1 MTVRNGNFQQLFYFF
16 YPIEESAPV
25 NMQIFCRFCSI
36 PDRPAAFLQNPYGM
50 FCHNP
55 VAGKYD
61 NGFQLPA
68 PGNYIWKTDI
78 PAGHRCCKTV
88 SDPVPAGPTA
98 PGCGV
103 PDGRKSGFSGY
114 LQRADLS

>member
-1 MTVRNGNFQQLFYFF
+1 MEISSSSY
-16 YPIEESAPV
+16 
-25 NMQIFCRFCSI
+25 IFLPDRRKCSGEYADI
-36 PDRPAAFLQNPYGM
+36 LPFLQHSGHDPDRPAAFLQNPYGM
-50 FCHNP
+50 FYHNP
-55 VAGKYD
+55 AAGKYD
-61 NGFQLPA
+61 NGSQLPA